1 MYRLAGV
8 YVGRILNGANP
19 ANLPVLQPSLVELV
33 INRQTARALG
43 IDLPK
48 ALLLRASEV
57 IE

>member
-48 ALLLRASEV
+48 ALLLRAGEV